1 MARKFL
7 YVIALLITLAVV
19 VMISFSFFGAR
30 IMQSAL
36 TPRVAFTAPA
46 PLPADFYQTAAGW
59 MARPDGRARDPAN
72 WRPAGLP
79 ALPAPEERTGAAI
92 FFIHPTSAFDTLRWN
107 APLADPVAAGQ
118 AARFVRMQASA
129 LAPAGA
135 LWVPRYRQ
143 AVFGAFLTDQP
154 QATQAIDLAY
164 GDVKAAFEAFLRAN
178 PEGPLIVA
186 GHSQGSLHLLRLLA
200 ERAGGSEWRGRLVAI
215 YAPGWPIS
223 TLHDLPALG
232 LPACTAPR
240 QTGCLLAWQSFAPP
254 ADTSTLETVFDGA
267 PGLDGQSRKDSP
279 MLCTNPLTGGDRRAG
294 TAQDNLGLLIG
305 NGEAEATQLMRP
317 GNVGARCA
325 GRGILLLDSAPR
337 LGPAVMPGNNYH
349 TYDYA
354 LFWANIRADAQERLA
369 AWRTTH

>member
-7 YVIALLITLAVV
+7 YVIALLITLAVA
-19 VMISFSFFGAR
+19 VMIAFSFFGAQ
-30 IMQSAL
+30 MLQSAL
-36 TPRVAFTAPA
+36 TPRVPFTAPA
-46 PLPADFYQTAAGW
+46 PLPANFYATAEGW
-59 MARPDGRARDPAN
+59 MARPDGRAHDPAS
-72 WRPAGLP
+72 WQPMGLP
-79 ALPAPEERTGAAI
+79 ALPAPEQRGGAAI

-135 LWVPRYRQ
+135 VWVPRYRQ
-143 AVFGAFLTDQP
+143 AVFGAFLTDKP
-154 QATQAIDLAY
+154 QASQAIDLAY
-164 GDVKAAFEAFLRAN
+164 GDIKAAFEAFLRAN
-178 PEGPLIVA
+178 PNGPLILA

-200 ERAGGSEWRGRLVAI
+200 ERAGGADWRARLVAV

-223 TLHDLPALG
+223 VTHDLPALG

-240 QTGCLLAWQSFAPP
+240 QTGCLLAWQSFGSP
-254 ADTSTLETVFDGA
+254 ADSSTLEAVFDGA
-267 PGLDGQSRKDSP
+267 PGFDGQPRRGSA
-279 MLCTNPLTGGDRRAG
+279 MLCTNPLTGGAG
-294 TAQDNLGLLIG
+294 PVGAAQANLGLLVG
-305 NGEAEATQLMRP
+305 TGEAETTQLMRP

-337 LGPAVMPGNNYH
+337 MGPAVMPGNNYH
-349 TYDYA
+349 TYDYP
-354 LFWANIRADAQERLA
+354 LFWANIRADALERLA